1 MIFYKLTDP
10 IRSGDIIRA
19 EGRKHYSY
27 SFGVCRWVRTT
38 VMMAYMNPDSPLY
51 GMYEQVSEQ
60 EAQEL
65 VIRKSAVLARLLPK
79 AEALARQYHEGQT
92 DKAGAPYVE
101 HLRSVASML
110 DDLEQKITAWLHDL
124 CEDTGATFELLLR
137 EGFTP
142 RIVQAVRILT
152 KPTEMD
158 YYDYIRRVRTDPI
171 ARAVKLADLSHN
183 MDLSRLP
190 NPTDRDR
197 ERLEK
202 YRKAYAYL
210 NLEGEL
216 PERAS
221 PQVEEP
227 RLVPSLRVFEKVS
240 AQALQGKKL
249 PHGVSNPV
257 LRREDGTLYLA
268 FFVYL
273 YQKRHLDE
281 RRLPR
286 PSGWLLADLASGEIV
301 KRFSCA
307 ERDFSSQPQDALY
320 SVDYPD
326 KPAYTRE
333 QFAELYGKLDRARA
347 ACAGADGAGAQEYA
361 AYFEAM
367 LELVPPAYRVFYQ
380 DLSRL

>member
-10 IRSGDIIRA
+10 IRNGDIIRA

-27 SFGVCRWVRTT
+27 SFGICRWVRTT
-38 VMMAYMNPDSPLY
+38 VMMAYMNPDSSLY
-51 GMYEQVSEQ
+51 GKYEEVSEQ

-79 AEALARQYHEGQT
+79 AEALAEKYHAGQF

-101 HLRSVASML
+101 HPRAVAAML

-124 CEDTGATFELLLR
+124 CEDTAVTPELLLK

-152 KPTEMD
+152 KPREMD

-171 ARAVKLADLSHN
+171 ARAVKLADLTHN

-202 YRKAYAYL
+202 YRKAFAYL

-216 PERAS
+216 PPHELPKSQEAS
-221 PQVEEP
+221 FSSSIRIFQT
-227 RLVPSLRVFEKVS
+227 VS

-249 PHGVSNPV
+249 PHGISNPV
-257 LRREDGTLYLA
+257 LRREDGKLYLA

-273 YQKRHLDE
+273 YQKRNLDE
-281 RRLPR
+281 GKLPR
-286 PSGWLLADLASGEIV
+286 PSSWLLTDLISGEIV
-301 KRFSCA
+301 NRFSCVN
-307 ERDFSSQPQDALY
+307 RDFSSQPEGSLY
-320 SVDYPD
+320 SIAYPD
-326 KPAYTRE
+326 KPKFSQE
-333 QFAELYGKLDRARA
+333 QFGALYEKLDRVRDRYVKT
-347 ACAGADGAGAQEYA
+347 GQLDAQAYQ
-361 AYFEAM
+361 AYFDQM
-367 LELVPPAYRVFYQ
+367 LELVPPAYRVFYRE
-380 DLSRL
+380 LSRL